1 MTVNSRVVRSFVASC
16 PDAVD
21 VPLKDGLRVQILP
34 SVADLPKA
42 RKYQFAAF
50 LAAEELLLVWD
61 DDAANL
67 IKRAKA
73 IESELMDLIWR
84 SNQDSTEEEEINEKV
99 VRSTVVELDPE
110 SGDPIPENRPTNLMN
125 SILVAFTLAIVITLL
140 GLAAR
145 SLAVEISVDHDYIRL
160 AFLALVPVQ
169 IFFTLVC
176 VSLDLFDWQLLTVIV
191 LRPSYRRLYSPMCRP
206 SPADATQLQV
216 LLCYVSTTTSP
227 RAPSSHHHPVP
238 SLQRGSCRSHRS
250 HCQIYQ
256 ASHIDIRAPGRIS
269 KHVCQR

>member
-16 PDAVD
+16 PNAVD

-34 SVADLPKA
+34 SVADFSKA

-50 LAAEELLLVWD
+50 LAAEELLVVWD

-73 IESELMDLIWR
+73 IESELMELIWR
-84 SNQDSTEEEEINEKV
+84 SNHPVDEDEQMNEKAL
-99 VRSTVVELDPE
+99 RSTAIDLDPE
-110 SGDPIPENRPTNLMN
+110 SGDPIPEDRPTNLMN
-125 SILVAFTLAIVITLL
+125 SILVASTLIIVITLL

-145 SLAVEISVDHDYIRL
+145 SLAVEISVDRDYIRL

-176 VSLDLFDWQLLTVIV
+176 SGTALLQPPTDRNSSLHKLSW
-191 LRPSYRRLYSPMCRP
+191 
-206 SPADATQLQV
+206 DA
-216 LLCYVSTTTSP
+216 
-227 RAPSSHHHPVP
+227 
-238 SLQRGSCRSHRS
+238 
-250 HCQIYQ
+250 
-256 ASHIDIRAPGRIS
+256 
-269 KHVCQR
+269 